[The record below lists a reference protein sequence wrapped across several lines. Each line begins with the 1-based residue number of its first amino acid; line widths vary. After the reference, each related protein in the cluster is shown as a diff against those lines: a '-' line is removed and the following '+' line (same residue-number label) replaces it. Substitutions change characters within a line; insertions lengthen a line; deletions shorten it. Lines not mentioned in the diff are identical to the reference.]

1 MRSRSFCS
9 PAWRSQVIRWRA
21 TLALLGIVACILAS
35 VPLASASGEA
45 PAWMRSTVNA
55 PLPAHDEKSDAI
67 LLYSETNVTV
77 VSVDKIKTH
86 IRAAYRILRPD
97 GREHGTVGVYL
108 NPHRKVTS
116 LRGWCIPVQ
125 GKDYE
130 VKDKDAV
137 EVAPNTEGG
146 ELVTDVRFR
155 LLHIP
160 AADPGNVVGY
170 EYEVE
175 EQPLLLQDSWDF
187 QGSDLV
193 QESRYSL
200 QLPAGWEYKVS
211 WRNHAEVKVTE
222 AGNNLWQWSIN
233 DVPEIRREEE
243 MPPVQGVVG
252 QMIVSFFPPGGAG
265 MRGFASWQEMGN
277 WYWNLT
283 SGRRDASAD
292 IQQKATALSASAT
305 TLLAKMQALAQ
316 FVQRDIRYVA
326 IELGIGGFQPHP
338 ATDVFV
344 HRYGDCKDKATLM
357 SSMLH
362 QIGVDS
368 YYVVINHERGA
379 VTGATPAYAFGFDHM
394 ILAIRC
400 RRGKRPFPSCHNS
413 ASATGKTL
421 VLRPDQRDHAVW
433 PNWRLLAG

>member
-1 MRSRSFCS
+1 MR
-9 PAWRSQVIRWRA
+9 
-21 TLALLGIVACILAS
+21 
-35 VPLASASGEA
+35 
-45 PAWMRSTVNA
+45 
-55 PLPAHDEKSDAI
+55 LP
-67 LLYSETNVTV
+67 
-77 VSVDKIKTH
+77 
-86 IRAAYRILRPD
+86 
-97 GREHGTVGVYL
+97 
-108 NPHRKVTS
+108 
-116 LRGWCIPVQ
+116 
-125 GKDYE
+125 
-130 VKDKDAV
+130 
-137 EVAPNTEGG
+137 PNTEGG

-160 AADPGNVVGY
+160 AADPGNVIGY

-211 WRNHAEVKVTE
+211 WRNHSEVKVTE
-222 AGNNLWQWSIN
+222 AGNNLWQWSIS

-292 IQQKATALSASAT
+292 IQQKATALTASAT
-305 TLLAKMQALAQ
+305 TPLAKMQALAQ

-394 ILAIRC
+394 ILAIRVDGVSDPSLVATIQHPRLGKLLFFDPTNEITPFGQIGGYLQANWGLLVTPEGGELIELPEQPAAMNSI
-400 RRGKRPFPSCHNS
+400 RRTAKL
-413 ASATGKTL
+413 TL
-421 VLRPDQRDHAVW
+421 DTQGTLRGEVKEE
-433 PNWRLLAG
+433 RLGDRALWSGDR